1 MRTIRIPFGRVGA
14 TAAAAVVLA
23 GGLAGCGGGSSAG
36 AATETNGGPAA
47 AGAPSAGRSGGFRM
61 DPALQQKVQDCLKA
75 AGIAVPSFSGR
86 PSGSFSPRPSGS
98 RPSGSFTRR
107 PGGGGAGGRYADPK
121 TQAALKACGITLP
134 SGGQGGGGQG
144 GGGQAA
150 QPTASS

>member
-1 MRTIRIPFGRVGA
+1 MRTIRIPFGRAG
-14 TAAAAVVLA
+14 AAAAVAVVLA

-36 AATETNGGPAA
+36 TGTEAAGGPAA
-47 AGAPSAGRSGGFRM
+47 AGAPSGGRGGGFRM
-61 DPALQQKVQDCLKA
+61 DPAQQQKIQDCLKA

-98 RPSGSFTRR
+98 RPSGSRPSGSFTGR
-107 PGGGGAGGRYADPK
+107 PGGGFGGRFADPK

-134 SGGQGGGGQG
+134 SRGP
-144 GGGQAA
+144 GQAG